1 MARTSSWMVMIMAVV
16 ALGMGIYFLVQG
28 FTKTDLI
35 ESEMRID
42 QVTIGLD
49 EAAIANGELVDSSRE
64 AQAALDTTK
73 ELRRGLAL
81 NYSLLLGGGDFDPT
95 NLAHLS
101 LAQYLGQAVDT
112 ENYLAVAV
120 IGFGITHLFFYLG
133 GVQIAIG
140 IALGAISIA
149 LCKRKEA

>member
-1 MARTSSWMVMIMAVV
+1 MARISRMVMLMMAVV
-16 ALGMGIYFLVQG
+16 AIGMGIYFIVQG
-28 FTKTDLI
+28 VTQTDRI

-49 EAAIANGELVDSSRE
+49 PAAIANGELVDSAGE
-64 AQAALDTTK
+64 ALAALDTTK

-81 NYSLLLGGGDFDPT
+81 SYSLLLGGGDFNPT
-95 NLAHLS
+95 DLTHLS

-112 ENYLAVAV
+112 ENFLAVNVLAF
-120 IGFGITHLFFYLG
+120 GFTQMFLYLG
-133 GVQIAIG
+133 GFMIAVG
-140 IALGAISIA
+140 IALSAISIT